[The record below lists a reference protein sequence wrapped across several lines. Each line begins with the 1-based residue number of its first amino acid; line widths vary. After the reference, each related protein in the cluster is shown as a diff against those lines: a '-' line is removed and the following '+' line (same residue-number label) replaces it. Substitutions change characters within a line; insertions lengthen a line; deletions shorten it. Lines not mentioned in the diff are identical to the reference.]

1 MKSFVN
7 KLLAPHHLEYLAVDG
22 DFNIL
27 ETSPNVQRFADSAGS
42 IAAGNDIFSCFPE
55 LYGTEEILTDI
66 LSGVLPNFEFKAI
79 TRVLANNSLLY
90 FDLYIVQYEE
100 ENFNSLIIFLEDVT
114 DRMALEQTL
123 VQATNEMNILIS
135 ALAGAKNYIDKII
148 TSMAEVLLV
157 TTPAGKIKKINPAA
171 EQLFGYSESELLGN
185 SIELVVSDNR
195 FLQQVRYSL
204 ALSQANLALSQANI
218 EAVCTTKTGTKITM
232 AFSCSA
238 IQSDIDMLS
247 ESSNLNLT
255 PDLVYI
261 GRDVTERQRSQ
272 QRQLAQYVTT
282 LVLSE
287 SPTLYQAIEE
297 ILAVIC
303 GTLEWDVGEL
313 WMSQEGEKLI
323 SKGENKCL
331 IYEPHLLR
339 CVQSFVQS
347 AMEIPEFISI
357 TEQMNIE
364 PGICLIGRVWASGS
378 CDWMSDVVE
387 DENFLRKEIAAKEG
401 LHGAFGFPILG
412 DYEEKTSGKS
422 VLGVMAFFS
431 RFPQQLDENLLQTM
445 AAIGS
450 QIGQFIKRKQAEE
463 ALRESEEKMRD
474 LFENATDLINSV
486 GLDGHFL
493 YVNQAWINTLGY
505 SEVELA
511 EMTMADILHPEC
523 KDLYIEIFERI
534 IAGEIVDQI
543 QAKFVTKDGQKI
555 SVEGSINCK
564 FDEGKAVATR
574 AFFRDITERLKAEE
588 ALHLE
593 QEQTERLLLN
603 ILPGPIAD
611 RLKQHQKVIADDF
624 AEVTVLFADIVGFT
638 QLSASMSPIAL
649 VDLLNQIFSAFDLLC
664 EQHGLEKIKTIG
676 DAYMVVGGLPTPKA
690 DHAEAIAKMAL
701 DMQTEIAKF
710 NAKNNK
716 SFSIRIGIHSGPVVA
731 GVIGIKKFIYDLWGD
746 TVNLASRM
754 ESHGLPGQIQVSN
767 VTGELLKDKF
777 MLLKRESIKI
787 KGKGEMTTYFLV
799 GKRKPVN
806 LI

>member
-1 MKSFVN
+1 MKSFVS
-7 KLLAPHHLEYLAVDG
+7 KLLAPHHLEYIAVDG

-27 ETSPNVQRFADSAGS
+27 ETSPNVQPFAEAGS
-42 IAAGNDIFSCFPE
+42 NIGFGSDIFSCFPE

-79 TRVLANNSLLY
+79 TRVLENNSLLY

-100 ENFNSLIIFLEDVT
+100 ENINSLIIFLEDVT

-148 TSMAEVLLV
+148 TSMAEALLV
-157 TTPAGKIKKINPAA
+157 TTPSGKIKKVNSSA
-171 EQLFGYSESELLGN
+171 QDLFGYSESELLGS
-185 SIELVVSDNR
+185 SIEIVVSDSR

-204 ALSQANLALSQANI
+204 ALSQANLTSSQANI
-218 EAVCTTKTGTKITM
+218 EAVCTTKTGTQITV

-238 IQSDIDMLS
+238 IQSDIDRLS
-247 ESSNLNLT
+247 ESSTLA

-261 GRDVTERQRSQ
+261 GRDVTEGKRSQ

-287 SPTLYQAIEE
+287 SATFQQAVEE

-303 GTLEWDVGEL
+303 ETLEWDVGEI
-313 WMSQEGEKLI
+313 WMSEAGEKLI
-323 SKGENKCL
+323 SKGEKRCS

-339 CVQSFVQS
+339 CVYSFVRS
-347 AMEIPEFISI
+347 SMDSEEFTTISQEM
-357 TEQMNIE
+357 TFA
-364 PGICLIGRVWASGS
+364 PGVSLTGRVLASGS
-378 CDWMSDVVE
+378 CHWISDVVE
-387 DENFLRKEIAAKEG
+387 DEDFSRKEIAAKEG

-412 DYEEKTSGKS
+412 DYEEKTAGKA
-422 VLGVMAFFS
+422 VLGVMTFFS

-450 QIGQFIKRKQAEE
+450 QIGQFIRRKQAEE

-511 EMTMADILHPEC
+511 EMTMVDILDPEC
-523 KDLYIEIFERI
+523 KDAYLEIFERI
-534 IAGEIVDQI
+534 ITGAIIDQI
-543 QAKFVTKDGQKI
+543 QAKFITKDGQKI
-555 SVEGSINCK
+555 SVEGNVNCK
-564 FDEGKAVATR
+564 FDEGKPVATR

-588 ALHLE
+588 ALRLE

-611 RLKQHQKVIADDF
+611 RLKQHQKIIADDF

-664 EQHGLEKIKTIG
+664 ERHGLEKIKTIG
-676 DAYMVVGGLPTPKA
+676 DAYMVVGGLPTPRV
-690 DHAEAIAKMAL
+690 DHAEAIAAMAI

-716 SFSIRIGIHSGPVVA
+716 SFSIRIGVHSGPVVA

-777 MLLKRESIKI
+777 ILLKRDQIYI

-799 GKRKPVN
+799 GRKEPAS